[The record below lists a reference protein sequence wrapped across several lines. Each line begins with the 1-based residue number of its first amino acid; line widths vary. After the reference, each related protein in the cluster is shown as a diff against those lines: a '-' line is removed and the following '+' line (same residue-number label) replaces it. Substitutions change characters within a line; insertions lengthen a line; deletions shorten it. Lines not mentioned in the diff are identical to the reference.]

1 MNRKTM
7 VSFSRRKKRSRAWLC
22 KEENPLQLKH
32 KHRETTTRR
41 KTEQPLTG
49 TTKEEEE
56 EEEEDMAEVEK
67 EKEEEGEGSHRDTI
81 ESGRQS
87 RLRKTSGKRN

>member
-32 KHRETTTRR
+32 KHSEMQTRH
-41 KTEQPLTG
+41 KTMQSLMG
-49 TTKEEEE
+49 IMKEEEE
-56 EEEEDMAEVEK
+56 EEEEDR
-67 EKEEEGEGSHRDTI
+67 EEEEAEEGLHRDMI
-81 ESGRQS
+81 EFGLQN
-87 RLRKTSGKRN
+87 LLQKTSGKKN

>member
-32 KHRETTTRR
+32 KLSEMKTRR
-41 KTEQPLTG
+41 KTMQSLTG
-49 TTKEEEE
+49 TMKEE
-56 EEEEDMAEVEK
+56 EEEEDMAEADR
-67 EKEEEGEGSHRDTI
+67 EEEEAEEGLHRDTV
-81 ESGRQS
+81 EYGLQN
-87 RLRKTSGKRN
+87 LLQKTSGKKN